1 MQTIEVEGL
10 EKRFR
15 VRRKQPGLGGSV
27 RALFAP
33 RYSEVCAVDRISFS
47 IARGDVVGFIGPN
60 GAGKSTTLKM
70 LTGILH
76 PSGGSARVLDFVPW
90 RERKR
95 LTYRIASVFGQ
106 RSQLWYHLP
115 PADSFNLLAHVYELE
130 QPAYRARL
138 ARLVEV
144 FAIAPYLHVPVRR
157 LSLGERMRCEI
168 AAALLHRPEVLLL
181 DEPTIGLDVVA
192 KGQIRALV
200 RQLADDEQVTVL
212 LTSHDAGDIEQV
224 CRRVLVINH
233 GALIFDD
240 TLERLKRG
248 YLRHKIVDLK
258 LAEPGEAAPEPGLR
272 ILSADPYRLRLE
284 VDTDQQPMERVIS
297 ALVGRYRIADLT
309 VEEPP
314 LDEVIAAIY
323 AAAPIPG
330 FAGETCPFPAGEG

>member
-1 MQTIEVEGL
+1 MAAIEVEAL

-15 VRRKQPGLGGSV
+15 ARRKQPGLGGSL

-33 RYSEVCAVDRISFS
+33 QYSEICAVDRVSFT
-47 IARGDVVGFIGPN
+47 IARGEIAGFIGPN

-76 PSGGSARVLDFVPW
+76 PSGGSARVLGLVPW

-130 QPAYRARL
+130 PAAFRARQ
-138 ARLVEV
+138 ARLVEL
-144 FAIAPYLHVPVRR
+144 FGIAPYLHVPVRR

-200 RQLADDEQVTVL
+200 RQLADEEQVTVL

-233 GALIFDD
+233 GTLIFDD
-240 TLERLKRG
+240 TLERLRRG
-248 YLRHKIVDLK
+248 YLRHKVIDLK
-258 LAEPGEAAPEPGLR
+258 LAEPGEPAPEPGLR
-272 ILSADPYRLRLE
+272 VLAADPYRLRLE
-284 VDTDQQPMERVIS
+284 VDTDAQSMERVIA

-323 AAAPIPG
+323 AAGRPPEQHGVLATPSR
-330 FAGETCPFPAGEG
+330 